1 MIPKASSEPYIEVEQ
16 SRLWQNEIK
25 QNSIPKFKEST
36 TRIPLKLSMNSVAQL
51 IIQRFSMICTVFQ

>member
-36 TRIPLKLSMNSVAQL
+36 TRIPLKLSMNSVAQS